1 MKVKCIKDYKG
12 IYGAITKGKTYD
24 VIVVT
29 AFSYGV
35 KDDLCDKYGG
45 GCLFDKEFFEEEN

>member
-1 MKVKCIKDYKG
+1 MKVKCVKDYKG

-24 VIVVT
+24 VIVTT

-35 KDDLCDKYGG
+35 NDDLSDKYG
-45 GCLFDKEFFEEEN
+45 GCLFDKEFFEEGN